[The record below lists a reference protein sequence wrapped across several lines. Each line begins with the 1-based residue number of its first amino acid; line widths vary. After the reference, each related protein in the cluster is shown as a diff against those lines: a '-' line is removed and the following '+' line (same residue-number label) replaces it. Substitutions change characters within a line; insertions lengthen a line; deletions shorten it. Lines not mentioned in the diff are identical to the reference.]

1 LRQDHEVLHAELARV
16 QSLPGRVGEAARIV
30 ARILHPHFQREDE
43 YATPPLGLLND
54 LAHDRVTTAMR
65 AILPMVERLRRELPF
80 MLEEHRAI
88 MGALDELQAAAEEAD
103 QPDVMQFAEALKRH
117 AEIEE
122 EIMYPASLLV
132 GNYLKLRLGA

>member
-1 LRQDHEVLHAELARV
+1 
-16 QSLPGRVGEAARIV
+16 
-30 ARILHPHFQREDE
+30 
-43 YATPPLGLLND
+43 
-54 LAHDRVTTAMR
+54 
-65 AILPMVERLRRELPF
+65 